1 MISCSSEEIA
11 GVDSAF
17 LIIQSSLLGTKATY
31 EDLQLSFSFTGDYS
45 ALTPSFACC
54 YVTDRKSAG
63 EVVHYYWTLCI
74 KFTSLTVC
82 AFVFLYLFFIF
93 YSLALQ
99 K

>member
-1 MISCSSEEIA
+1 MI
-11 GVDSAF
+11 F
-17 LIIQSSLLGTKATY
+17 
-31 EDLQLSFSFTGDYS
+31 FTGDYS

-63 EVVHYYWTLCI
+63 EAVHYYWTLCI

-82 AFVFLYLFFIF
+82 VFVFLYLFF
-93 YSLALQ
+93 SSANHRTSVR